1 MTISA
6 QLKRRKAVERR
17 VRQAAALSAVVTSS
31 ALVGTVGLSY
41 YVAHVLTAPKR
52 RRGTMDDFVMTPFE
66 TGAEFEEVA
75 FPSLTG
81 EYVLRGWWLRRP
93 ETDRVVIGCHGYR
106 GSKSELIGIAT
117 ILWRAGLN
125 VMIFD
130 FNGHGAAIGA
140 HVTLGYQEV
149 QDLCAAIDYALER
162 IPSARIGLIGYS
174 MGASVA
180 IMGSIKRPVVRC
192 VLADSPFARHR
203 DVVAHNV
210 QRITHLS
217 GKTIAF
223 LADRFLI
230 YLGGYQSRD
239 VEPVRDVAQLAP
251 RPLFVI
257 HGTADRT
264 VPVEQSIQIYRAAE
278 QPKELWLAEGAEHC
292 GAYFQD
298 RGLYSA
304 RAVDFFLRN
313 LGSGA
318 SEHADQNN
326 QESSGN
332 GPWLL
337 RNEEPA

>member
-1 MTISA
+1 M
-6 QLKRRKAVERR
+6 
-17 VRQAAALSAVVTSS
+17 RQAAALSAVVTSG

-41 YVAHVLTAPKR
+41 YVAHVLTAPR
-52 RRGTMDDFVMTPFE
+52 RRKGPMDDYVMTPFE

-75 FPSLTG
+75 FPSLSG
-81 EYVLRGWWLRRP
+81 EHVLHGWWLRRP
-93 ETDRVVIGCHGYR
+93 ETDRLVIGCHGYR

-130 FNGHGAAIGA
+130 FNGHGAATGP

-149 QDLCAAIDYALER
+149 RDLCAAIDYALER
-162 IPSARIGLIGYS
+162 VPSARIGLIGYS

-203 DVVAHNV
+203 DVVAHNI
-210 QRITHLS
+210 QRITHAHLS
-217 GKTIAF
+217 GKTLAF

-230 YLGGYQSRD
+230 HLGGYQSRD

-257 HGTADRT
+257 HGTADST
-264 VPVEQSIQIYRAAE
+264 VPVEQAIQIYRAAE
-278 QPKELWLAEGAEHC
+278 QPKEIWLAEGAGHC

-298 RGLYSA
+298 RALYCA
-304 RAVDFFLRN
+304 RAVDFFLSN
-313 LGSGA
+313 LESGA
-318 SEHADQNN
+318 SDHDT
-326 QESSGN
+326 QESPGN